1 MGSSHTVQIILQNKK
16 LNALAHTV
24 HIHTYIHVDIH
35 LVYCHRD
42 GLPRFGLRGKSWAE
56 FWTQDIKPCLREST
70 RTCKSLKTTVVSS
83 RTSNQILPETKQ
95 MELTTT
101 ANYIQEDGMS
111 IRQGNEWR
119 NVVQCFDL
127 LCNFLEPATPNLN
140 SNKEV
145 QCSCTDPFLWSVE
158 SDGESNT
165 AGVTHGAH
173 SQEFLSM
180 THLVLCPD
188 VGRGA
193 VRQGDAED

>member
-1 MGSSHTVQIILQNKK
+1 M
-16 LNALAHTV
+16 
-24 HIHTYIHVDIH
+24 
-35 LVYCHRD
+35 
-42 GLPRFGLRGKSWAE
+42 
-56 FWTQDIKPCLREST
+56 
-70 RTCKSLKTTVVSS
+70 SS

-188 VGRGA
+188 VGGGGGRWGRGMQKINLSFTSEHKA
-193 VRQGDAED
+193 IHRFQNNPLKRQQATKIQKQSWLPAFCKKTKAHKRSKIF